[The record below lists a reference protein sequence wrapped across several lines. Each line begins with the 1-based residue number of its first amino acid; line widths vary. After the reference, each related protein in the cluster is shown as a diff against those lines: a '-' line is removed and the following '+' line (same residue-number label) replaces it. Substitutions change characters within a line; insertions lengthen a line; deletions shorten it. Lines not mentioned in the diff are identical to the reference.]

1 MIIYTHCSRC
11 RTKIPVGARCR
22 CYDKKRD
29 KHGRLDADNFYHSPE
44 WGAARARA
52 IRRTYGLDVVAFYER
67 GELIGGFVVH
77 HITPL
82 ETGWDSRTDG
92 DNLIYLSEQD
102 HRMIHERYKR
112 DFAQT
117 SAYLRKLLYRFDR
130 EYGGARKQTET
141 DERG

>member
-52 IRRTYGLDVVAFYER
+52 IRRTYGLDIVAWYEY
-67 GELIGGFVVH
+67 GELVNGFTVH
-77 HITPL
+77 HIAPL
-82 ETGWDSRTDG
+82 ETAWGLRTDA
-92 DNLIYLSEQD
+92 DNLIYLTEKN
-102 HRMIHERYKR
+102 HRLIHELYKQDYISTR
-112 DFAQT
+112 DRLYA
-117 SAYLRKLLYRFDR
+117 LLARFDE
-130 EYGGARKQTET
+130 EYGKCRKH
-141 DERG
+141 RRSVFFG